1 MGLGGIICSI
11 YNEISSNNFFVS
23 LYLCGYNRLS
33 YFDHGKYDNMNIY

>member
-1 MGLGGIICSI
+1 LSVD
-11 YNEISSNNFFVS
+11 NNLHVFVS